1 MIKKLIAGLC
11 LVCGTAAFAQQNNAS
26 PYSFYGIGD
35 TKFKGTV
42 ENKSMGGI
50 GVLTDSIHLNLQNP
64 ASYGQLKFTTFTVA
78 ASTSSTKLATTDES
92 ATAGRTTVDYIA
104 LAFPFKKIGVAFG
117 LMPQTSVGYRIQN
130 VGDVQPDGFS
140 RTRKFDGTGGLNRA
154 FGGVAYNITK
164 DLSVGADFN
173 YFFGNID
180 TKSIVG
186 LENYTLQNLTR
197 ETNSSSYHAISFNF
211 GAYYQ
216 KLINKKYTWTASAV
230 FTPEATLNGNTT
242 REIALIQNTGTDAEN
257 VLETREYTIEG
268 GDNSLPMKFTAGTG
282 FGQLRKWFAG
292 VEYTHSGSN
301 VLGNRFDNITN
312 VSFTDGQRF
321 AVGGFYI
328 PKYYS
333 FTNYLSRITYRAGF
347 RYEKTGLVINGQDI
361 NDTAVTL
368 GFGLP
373 LAGVGGSNLNIGL
386 EYGQRGTKSAAL
398 IQENYFN
405 LSISLSLN
413 DRWFVKRRFE

>member
-11 LVCGTAAFAQQNNAS
+11 LICGTAAFAQQNNAS

-35 TKFKGTV
+35 TKFKGTA

-64 ASYGQLKFTTFTVA
+64 ASYGQLKFTTFTISG
-78 ASTSSTKLATTDES
+78 STSSTELATSTES

-104 LAFPFKKIGVAFG
+104 IAFPFKKIGVAFG

-130 VGDVQPDGFS
+130 TGEMQPDGFARIRRFEGS
-140 RTRKFDGTGGLNRA
+140 GGLNRA

-164 DLSVGADFN
+164 DFAVGADFN
-173 YFFGNID
+173 YYFGSID

-197 ETNSSSYHAISFNF
+197 ETNSSRYHAVSFNF

-230 FTPEATLNGNTT
+230 FTPEAALNGETN
-242 REIALIQNTGTDAEN
+242 REIAVIQNSSNNSEN
-257 VLETREYTIEG
+257 VVDSYDFVVDG
-268 GDNSLPMKFTAGTG
+268 GDNNLPMKITAGTG

-292 VEYTHSGSN
+292 VEFTHTGSN

-312 VSFTDGQRF
+312 VSFSNGQRI

-328 PKYYS
+328 PKFYS
-333 FTNYLSRITYRAGF
+333 YTSYLARITYRAGL

-361 NDTAVTL
+361 NDAAVTL
-368 GFGLP
+368 GLGLP
-373 LAGVGGSNLNIGL
+373 LAGIGGSNLNIGL
-386 EYGQRGTKSAAL
+386 EYGQRGTKTAGL

-405 LSISLSLN
+405 LSVSLSLN
-413 DRWFVKRRFE
+413 DKWFVKRRFE